1 MTVPVSNPLRAHS
14 RAENRPTVA
23 VAMSGGVDSSVA
35 AALLV
40 EQGYDVVGLTMHLW
54 TDEKGQ
60 EMSLNRASGCC
71 SITMS
76 RDAAQV
82 AGRLGF
88 KHYVLDLSKEFHGS
102 VVENFAG
109 EYLAGRTP
117 NPCVR
122 CNTFVKWQTLLERA
136 RKIGCDYLA
145 TGHYARVD
153 RQGNRAT
160 LSRSLH
166 HEKDQS
172 YALWG
177 LSQDSL
183 RHTLF
188 PLGDLT
194 KSEVR
199 RIATNLSLVTADKP
213 ESQDICFVPDDDYR
227 RFLKDNFGSELRVIE
242 KGEVIGPDGR
252 VIGYHEGIAH
262 YTVGQR
268 KGLGISADRPLYITR
283 IEPAENRIYLDYDEN
298 CYFTSAH
305 VHDTNWVSIDEPTSA
320 IECEV
325 KVRYRSEPQRATIT
339 PGLNRTASIT
349 FHEPVRAVTPGQ
361 SAVFYDGELVLGGGV
376 LSHHS
381 SNGASHE

>member
-1 MTVPVSNPLRAHS
+1 MTLPLPSVQRS
-14 RAENRPTVA
+14 VFPSGERPTVA

-40 EQGYDVVGLTMHLW
+40 VQGFDVVGLTMHLW

-76 RDAAQV
+76 QDARQV
-82 AGRLGF
+82 AERLGL
-88 KHYVLDLSKEFHGS
+88 KHYVLDLSKEFHGA

-153 RQGNRAT
+153 RTGERAT
-160 LSRSLH
+160 LSRARYL
-166 HEKDQS
+166 EKDQS

-183 RHTLF
+183 EHTFF
-188 PLGDLT
+188 PLGELP

-199 RIATNLSLVTADKP
+199 TIAANLKLVTADKP
-213 ESQDICFVPDDDYR
+213 ESQDICFVPDNDYR
-227 RFLKDNFGSELRVIE
+227 RFLKDNFSSELTVLE
-242 KGEVIGPDGR
+242 KGEVIGPG
-252 VIGYHEGIAH
+252 GKLLGHHEGVAH

-268 KGLGISADRPLYITR
+268 KGLGISADRPLYVTHIDPVT
-283 IEPAENRIYLDYDEN
+283 NRIYLDYDEL
-298 CYFTSAH
+298 CVFDSAH
-305 VHDTNWVSIDEPTSA
+305 VLDTNWVSVPEPRSEITCT
-320 IECEV
+320 I
-325 KVRYRSEPQRATIT
+325 KVRYRDEPHPAIVT
-339 PGLNRTASIT
+339 PGPNRTAAIR
-349 FHEPVRAVTPGQ
+349 FREPVRAVTPGQ
-361 SAVFYDGELVLGGGV
+361 SAVFYDGDLVLGGGV
-376 LSHHS
+376 LSHHE
-381 SNGASHE
+381 AR

>member
-1 MTVPVSNPLRAHS
+1 MLPT
-14 RAENRPTVA
+14 EGRPTVA

-35 AALLV
+35 AAILV
-40 EQGYDVVGLTMHLW
+40 EQGFDVVGLTMHLW
-54 TDEKGQ
+54 TDEKGK

-76 RDAAQV
+76 QDARQV
-82 AGRLGF
+82 AERLGF

-102 VVENFAG
+102 VVQNFAG

-153 RQGNRAT
+153 RSGERAT
-160 LSRSLH
+160 LSRARHL
-166 HEKDQS
+166 EKDQS

-183 RHTLF
+183 QHTLF
-188 PLGDLT
+188 PLGELP

-199 RIATNLSLVTADKP
+199 RMAADLQLVTADKP
-213 ESQDICFVPDDDYR
+213 ESQDICFVPDNDYR
-227 RFLKDNFGSELRVIE
+227 RFLKDNFSSELTMLD
-242 KGEVIGPDGR
+242 KGEVIGPGGKLL
-252 VIGYHEGIAH
+252 GYHEGVAH

-268 KGLGISADRPLYITR
+268 KGLGISADRPLYVIH
-283 IEPAENRIYLDYDEN
+283 IDPAANRIYLDYDEQ
-298 CYFTSAH
+298 CFFDSAH
-305 VHDTNWVSIDEPTSA
+305 AYDSNWVSVAEPESE
-320 IECEV
+320 IECTV
-325 KVRYRSEPQRATIT
+325 KVRYRDEPHPAVVT
-339 PGLNRTASIT
+339 PGPNRTAAIR
-349 FHEPVRAVTPGQ
+349 FQKPVRAVTPGQ
-361 SAVFYDGELVLGGGV
+361 SAVFYDGDLVLGGGV
-376 LSHHS
+376 LSHHE
-381 SNGASHE
+381 AR

>member
-1 MTVPVSNPLRAHS
+1 
-14 RAENRPTVA
+14 
-23 VAMSGGVDSSVA
+23 MSGGVDSSVA

-82 AGRLGF
+82 AEKLGF
-88 KHYVLDLSKEFHGS
+88 KHYVLDLSQEFHGS
-102 VVENFAG
+102 VVKNFAG

-145 TGHYARVD
+145 TGHYARVES
-153 RQGNRAT
+153 GGERAV
-160 LSRSLH
+160 LRRALH
-166 HEKDQS
+166 QEKDQS

-183 RHTLF
+183 QHTLF
-188 PLGDLT
+188 PLGELP
-194 KSEVR
+194 KSDVR
-199 RIATNLSLVTADKP
+199 RIAAKFELVTADKP
-213 ESQDICFVPDDDYR
+213 ESQDICFVPDNDYR
-227 RFLKDNFGSELRVIE
+227 RFLKDNFESELRVIE
-242 KGEVIGPDGR
+242 KGEVIGPGGK
-252 VIGYHEGIAH
+252 VMGFHEGITH

-283 IEPAENRIYLDYDEN
+283 IETASNRIYLDYEEN
-298 CYFTSAH
+298 CLSESAS
-305 VHDTNWVSIDEPTSA
+305 VYDTNWVSIDEPLTPFD
-320 IECEV
+320 CEV
-325 KVRYRSEPQRATIT
+325 KVRYRDQPHAATVV
-339 PGLNRTASIT
+339 PAANRTAAIR

-361 SAVFYDGELVLGGGV
+361 SAVFYRGDLVLGGGV
-376 LSHHS
+376 LS
-381 SNGASHE
+381 AHEARREVSDE